1 MKDEIFYDTNV
12 LYYAYDLSEPEKRKV
27 CKALLTKVFIGETS
41 GVISN
46 QILVELYNSLTRKL
60 GVKSHTAKVI
70 VDSFITS
77 PNWRK
82 ISYNHK
88 TVKAALETSKA
99 FRAPF
104 LDALIIETM
113 KENGMNQITTE
124 NEKDFSRIPGI
135 KIRNPIHSKD

>member
-1 MKDEIFYDTNV
+1 M
-12 LYYAYDLSEPEKRKV
+12 
-27 CKALLTKVFIGETS
+27 
-41 GVISN
+41 
-46 QILVELYNSLTRKL
+46 L
-60 GVKSHTAKVI
+60 GGKSHTAKVI

-82 ISYNHK
+82 ISYNYK

-124 NEKDFSRIPGI
+124 NEKDFTRIPGI
-135 KIRNPIHSKD
+135 KIRNPIQSQD

>member
-12 LYYAYDLSEPEKRKV
+12 LYYACDLSEPEKRKV
-27 CKALLTKVFIGETS
+27 CKSLITKVFIGETS

-46 QILVELYNSLTRKL
+46 QILVELYNALTRML
-60 GVKSHTAKVI
+60 GGKSHTAKVI

-82 ISYNHK
+82 ISYNYK

>member
-27 CKALLTKVFIGETS
+27 CKSLLTKVFIGETS
-41 GVISN
+41 GIISN
-46 QILVELYNSLTRKL
+46 QILVELYNALTRKL
-60 GVKSHTAKVI
+60 GVKSHNAKVI

-82 ISYNHK
+82 ISYNDK
-88 TVKAALETSKA
+88 TVKAALENSKA

-113 KENGMNQITTE
+113 KENGINQIATE
-124 NEKDFSRIPGI
+124 NEKAFSRFPGI
-135 KIRNPIHSKD
+135 KIRNPIQSQD

>member
-27 CKALLTKVFIGETS
+27 CKSLLTKVFIGETS
-41 GVISN
+41 GIISN
-46 QILVELYNSLTRKL
+46 QILVELYNALTRKL
-60 GVKSHTAKVI
+60 GVKSHNAKVI

-82 ISYNHK
+82 ISYNDK
-88 TVKAALETSKA
+88 TVKAALENSKA

-113 KENGMNQITTE
+113 KENGINQIATE
-124 NEKDFSRIPGI
+124 NEKDFSRFPGI
-135 KIRNPIHSKD
+135 KIRNPIQSQD

>member
-1 MKDEIFYDTNV
+1 MKDEIFYDMNV

-27 CKALLTKVFIGETS
+27 CKSLLTKVFIGETS
-41 GVISN
+41 GIISN
-46 QILVELYNSLTRKL
+46 QILVELYNALTRKL
-60 GVKSHTAKVI
+60 GVKSHNAKVI

-82 ISYNHK
+82 ISYNDK
-88 TVKAALETSKA
+88 TVKAALENSKA

-113 KENGMNQITTE
+113 KENGINQIATE
-124 NEKDFSRIPGI
+124 NEKDFSRFPGI
-135 KIRNPIHSKD
+135 KIRNPIQSQD